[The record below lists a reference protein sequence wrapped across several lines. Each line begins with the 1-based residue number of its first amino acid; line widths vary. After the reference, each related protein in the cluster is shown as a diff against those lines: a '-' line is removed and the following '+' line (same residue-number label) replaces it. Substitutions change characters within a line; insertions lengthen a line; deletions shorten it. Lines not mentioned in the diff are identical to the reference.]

1 MTACCTDTLGMPVPC
16 RHHNVPMTDLTPE
29 DAPNELSVL
38 RDALEASDAW
48 DFSEVDDGL
57 DADILGHMHGAGYA
71 IVRSDE
77 LAGLRAL
84 SEAATPGPWR
94 LREYRNGGGRWS
106 DDATDRILIA
116 DLYGTDPDDSSANRD
131 FIVAAVN
138 WVRSALE
145 GVSR

>member
-1 MTACCTDTLGMPVPC
+1 MSTPDEALVSK
-16 RHHNVPMTDLTPE
+16 VEWALSAAADLE
-29 DAPNELSVL
+29 GKVGARDLFEELES
-38 RDALEASDAW
+38 A
-48 DFSEVDDGL
+48 GL
-57 DADILGHMHGAGYA
+57 A

-84 SEAATPGPWR
+84 SDAATPGPWR

-138 WVRSALE
+138 WVRAALE